1 MPLFPPHSS
10 LRPSALTYF
19 SAVSLSFLTIALL
32 AKGTIAQPGAIVP
45 PANSAN
51 PVSQPA
57 QQVLLIHPTLGNDQ
71 TADGSQAL
79 PFRTIT
85 RALQVAP
92 SGSVLLLSAG
102 TYSSESGETFP
113 LRLKPG
119 ITLQG
124 DPTVSGQGFLIQGG
138 GDFLSPTS
146 ARQNVT
152 ILGADRAVLTG
163 VTVTN
168 PNPRG
173 YGVWIESSSPIVLNN
188 TLTGNTHD
196 GISTVGSSAPLI
208 QGNVFTG
215 NGANGITIFGASHPE
230 VRQNVFEL
238 TGFGINI
245 ADTAAPLIVDN
256 RISQNRD
263 GIVVQENSHPIIRG
277 NLIEG
282 SQEDGLAAIG
292 QAQPNLGTAIEP
304 GNNVFLNNR
313 RYDINT
319 TVAKQLIP
327 AAGNQLS
334 SDRIVGQLDLAGV
347 SAPNAV
353 MVASVSERVPI
364 SEQAPATPSDGL
376 INQLPPAATSA
387 ALPTEGASRVV
398 SNLVTTST
406 QSLIPAPTSRSNLR
420 SSLRSSSRS
429 SSRLSSPTRS
439 VATSAPTSS
448 PASGAIAI
456 PVPSPERRS
465 SIAQTAPA
473 SARSASTAPALNA
486 NATLPPPPNVALRD
500 SSTLQADLL
509 PVPNGDAPVGNIG
522 DLPTVNVPSNPG
534 NPGSTAFR
542 ASAAPLQFRVL
553 VEATSDRAQ
562 ALVQSLMPGA
572 FLVQAHGR
580 SLMQVGA
587 FNSRENAETV
597 VQMLNQNGLRAAIE
611 RMN

>member
-1 MPLFPPHSS
+1 MPLRPPHSS
-10 LRPSALTYF
+10 LRPSALTSF

-32 AKGTIAQPGAIVP
+32 TKSAIAQPGAIVP
-45 PANSAN
+45 PANPAN
-51 PVSQPA
+51 PANLA

-138 GDFLSPTS
+138 GEFLSPTS
-146 ARQNVT
+146 ARQNVA

-230 VRQNVFEL
+230 VRQNVFER

-282 SQEDGLAAIG
+282 SQEDGLTAIG

-334 SDRIVGQLDLAGV
+334 SDRIAGQLDLAGV

-353 MVASVSERVPI
+353 MVASVSERVPV
-364 SEQAPATPSDGL
+364 SEQAPATPSEGL
-376 INQLPPAATSA
+376 INQLPPAATATST

-406 QSLIPAPTSRSNLR
+406 QSLIPAPTPRSNLR
-420 SSLRSSSRS
+420 SNLRSN
-429 SSRLSSPTRS
+429 SRLSSASRS
-439 VATSAPTSS
+439 VATTAPASS
-448 PASGAIAI
+448 PTSGAIAI
-456 PVPSPERRS
+456 PVPPPERQS
-465 SIAQTAPA
+465 SIAPTAL
-473 SARSASTAPALNA
+473 ALNA
-486 NATLPPPPNVALRD
+486 NATLPPPPNVAPRD
-500 SSTLQADLL
+500 NSTLQADLL
-509 PVPNGDAPVGNIG
+509 PVPNGDPPVGNIG
-522 DLPTVNVPSNPG
+522 DLPTVNVPSNAG
-534 NPGSTAFR
+534 NPRSTAFR
-542 ASAAPLQFRVL
+542 GASAAPLQFRVL

-611 RMN
+611 RIN